1 MTRRIST
8 CGILLVLNCN
18 LCLFAFAG
26 DFSVRKTN
34 PPVPLA
40 ETPFKL
46 YGGYMIVVDGRIA
59 NLDHQNL
66 LLDTGTNP
74 SMIDKSVCVKLGLL
88 GAPRDLT
95 LFNQTLVS
103 ENAIVPEVQFGPTRR
118 QNLQVMVADFSK
130 IGKSLG
136 IRIDAVI
143 GLDVLGGTNFTVD
156 YVKQQ
161 ISFRAS
167 PQRHTVSFSSGPQF
181 IGVNIRSGRRQ
192 LHLLLDTGTPQ
203 LVLFENHL
211 RNADYVLSERMGT
224 GNNISGEVPF
234 NAVILLQASIG
245 TQKVGPQKA
254 SVVTSHQE
262 ITNDFDGL
270 FGISC
275 LRPKRISFD
284 FEKQVL
290 GWSD

>member
-1 MTRRIST
+1 MIRRIFT
-8 CGILLVLNCN
+8 CGALLVLNCN
-18 LCLFAFAG
+18 LCLFVFAG

-34 PPVPLA
+34 PLVPLA

-46 YGGYMIVVDGRIA
+46 YGGYMIVVDGRIG

-74 SMIDKSVCVKLGLL
+74 TMIDKSVCLKLGLL
-88 GAPRDLT
+88 GVPRDLS

-103 ENAIVPEVQFGPTRR
+103 ESAVVPEVQFGPTRR
-118 QNLQVMVADFSK
+118 RNLQVMVADFSK
-130 IGKSLG
+130 VGNRLG

-143 GLDVLGGTNFTVD
+143 GLDVLGGTSFTVD

-161 ISFRAS
+161 IFFRAS
-167 PQRHTVSFSSGPQF
+167 PQRHTVSFTSSPQF
-181 IGVNIRSGRRQ
+181 IGVNITSGRRQ

-203 LVLFENHL
+203 WVLFENHL
-211 RNADYVLSERMGT
+211 RGADYVSSART
-224 GNNISGEVPF
+224 SSGNNISGEVPF
-234 NAVILLQASIG
+234 YAVTLLQASIG
-245 TQKVGPQKA
+245 TQQVGPQKA
-254 SVVTSHQE
+254 SVVTSHQG
-262 ITNDFDGL
+262 IANGFDGL

-275 LRPKRISFD
+275 LRPKRISVD
-284 FEKQVL
+284 FERQVL